1 MLFIQMVLG
10 HVHASTNSMES
21 NASCYSIIC
30 LTRCDGHYSIATP
43 LRPLSVPDSEV
54 LRLLL
59 RPDALNNLDL
69 LAAGQLSYLSHRVL
83 GLMDTYLD
91 TKARVT

>member
-1 MLFIQMVLG
+1 MLLIQMVLG
-10 HVHASTNSMES
+10 HVHASTISMES
-21 NASCYSIIC
+21 NAFWYSIISR
-30 LTRCDGHYSIATP
+30 TRCDGHYSIATP

-59 RPDALNNLDL
+59 RPNALNNLDL
-69 LAAGQLSYLSHRVL
+69 RAAGKLNYLSHRVL
-83 GLMDTYLD
+83 GLMDTYQV

>member
-1 MLFIQMVLG
+1 
-10 HVHASTNSMES
+10 MES
-21 NASCYSIIC
+21 NAFWYSIIS
-30 LTRCDGHYSIATP
+30 LTRCDVHYSIATP

-59 RPDALNNLDL
+59 RLDALNYLDL
-69 LAAGQLSYLSHRVL
+69 LAAGQLSYLNLRVL

-91 TKARVT
+91 TKRVTPRL

>member
-1 MLFIQMVLG
+1 
-10 HVHASTNSMES
+10 MES
-21 NASCYSIIC
+21 NAFWYNIIS

-69 LAAGQLSYLSHRVL
+69 LAAGQLSYLSRVL

>member
-1 MLFIQMVLG
+1 MVLG
-10 HVHASTNSMES
+10 HAHASTISMES
-21 NASCYSIIC
+21 NAFWYSTISI
-30 LTRCDGHYSIATP
+30 TRCDGQYSIATP

-83 GLMDTYLD
+83 GLMDTYQD
-91 TKARVT
+91 SKARVT

>member
-1 MLFIQMVLG
+1 MLLIQSLQFRW
-10 HVHASTNSMES
+10 N
-21 NASCYSIIC
+21 
-30 LTRCDGHYSIATP
+30 LTLSGTVSFLLLCDGHYSIATP

-69 LAAGQLSYLSHRVL
+69 LAAGQLNYLSHRVL
-83 GLMDTYLD
+83 GLMDTYQV

>member
-43 LRPLSVPDSEV
+43 LRPLCVPESEV

-59 RPDALNNLDL
+59 RADALNNLDL
-69 LAAGQLSYLSHRVL
+69 LAAGQLSYLSLRVL